1 MNEIGDAMTT
11 VELNA
16 RKAEMIRMIM
26 NDVNSEVVINELEQV
41 IRRLSVTEPCRY
53 TPEEIKTSAIEAIRQ
68 RKEGRYTSHEDMK
81 HLLDDVSQ

>member
-1 MNEIGDAMTT
+1 MTA

-26 NDVNSEVVINELEQV
+26 NDVNNEVVVSELEQV
-41 IRRLSVTEPCRY
+41 IRRFAGAEPCCY

-68 RKEGRYTSHEDMK
+68 RKAGRYTAHEDMK
-81 HLLDDVSQ
+81 RLIDNV